1 MIHTTNYSVP
11 NLDLSWNAI
20 GKDGGEAIGEA
31 LPNNKSLKT
40 LILSSNGIESKACFT
55 ICMGILEVLDSLLF
69 FAYLSKVWK

>member
-1 MIHTTNYSVP
+1 MIHAINHSVP
-11 NLDLSWNAI
+11 NSDLSWNAL

-55 ICMGILEVLDSLLF
+55 ICMGILEVPELLLIF
-69 FAYLSKVWK
+69 TYLSKF